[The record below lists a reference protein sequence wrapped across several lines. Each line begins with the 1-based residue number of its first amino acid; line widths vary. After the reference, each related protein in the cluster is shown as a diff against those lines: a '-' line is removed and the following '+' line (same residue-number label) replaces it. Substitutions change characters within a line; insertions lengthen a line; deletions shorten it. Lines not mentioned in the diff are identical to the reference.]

1 MGHSCPTLFNPI
13 GDTNVVSPFLPKTV
27 FHPKPLLLL
36 GLALTAT
43 AADPPRLPADQA
55 AGLCQLDASP
65 APAVEAPRQTSFA
78 PLLEKVTP
86 SVVSIFPAMI
96 LTDPTEAGP
105 LERFFG
111 KEGEADNESEGPQE
125 RITSMGSGVIVSNDG
140 WIVTNSHVVH
150 LQNGKIA
157 DTFFVELY
165 DHRRFHATIAGA
177 DSATDLA
184 LLKIDAKDLSP
195 LKFADSEQVKAGDL
209 VFAVG
214 NPFQVGITCTM
225 GMVSATRRSNLG
237 IGGSSAFE
245 SYIQTDAAINPGN
258 SGGALVDATG
268 RLVGINTAIW
278 GGVGGNVGI
287 GFAIPSNLV
296 RHIAAKLAEDGKVT
310 RGFFGISSSGVDDKK
325 AEKVKLPKVAGAA
338 IDAVM
343 ENSPAGKAGLQAGD
357 IVVKAAGKP
366 VISRGDLRF
375 ELSLV
380 KPGDAIELVYWR
392 DGAEHTASLISAT
405 EPSKEANLD
414 NARIDKLQGVTFQVK
429 DGKILVGE
437 VTSPEAKKAGLE
449 AGMVIIAVNGT
460 EITDLSSLET
470 ALRNGVNKVQT
481 RLNRVENTL
490 ALRAE

>member
-1 MGHSCPTLFNPI
+1 M
-13 GDTNVVSPFLPKTV
+13 
-27 FHPKPLLLL
+27 FHPKPIILL
-36 GLALTAT
+36 GLALVAT
-43 AADPPRLPADQA
+43 AAESPRLPADQA
-55 AGLCQLDASP
+55 AGLCQVDASP
-65 APAVEAPRQTSFA
+65 APAVEAPRQASFA

-96 LTDPTEAGP
+96 LSDPTAAGP

-111 KEGEADNESEGPQE
+111 KEGEAGSESEGPQE
-125 RITSMGSGVIVSNDG
+125 KITSMGSGVILSSDG

-157 DTFFVELY
+157 DTFFVELH

-177 DSATDLA
+177 DPATDLA

-214 NPFQVGITCTM
+214 NPFQVGMTCTM

-258 SGGALVDATG
+258 SGGALIDASG
-268 RLVGINTAIW
+268 RLIGINTAIW
-278 GGVGGNVGI
+278 GGIGGNVGI

-296 RHIAAKLAEDGKVT
+296 RHIVARLAEEGKVT
-310 RGFFGISSSGVDDKK
+310 RGFFGISSTGVDDKK
-325 AEKVKLPKVAGAA
+325 AGKVKLPKVAGAA
-338 IDAVM
+338 VEAIM
-343 ENSPAGKAGLQAGD
+343 EDSPAGSAGLKAGD

-380 KPGDAIELVYWR
+380 KPGDSIELVYWR
-392 DGAEHTASLISAT
+392 DGAEHTATLVSSA
-405 EPSKEANLD
+405 EPMKAAKLGD
-414 NARIDKLQGVTFQVK
+414 ARVDKLPGVSFRVS
-429 DGKILVGE
+429 DGEVAVVE
-437 VTSPEAKKAGLE
+437 VTSTEAKRAGLE
-449 AGMVIIAVNGT
+449 PGMVIVSVNGT
-460 EITDLSSLET
+460 EVTDLASLESS
-470 ALRNGVNKVQT
+470 LRNGVNKVKT
-481 RLNRVENTL
+481 LLNRIENTL

>member
-1 MGHSCPTLFNPI
+1 MHPVINPRSFF
-13 GDTNVVSPFLPKTV
+13 V
-27 FHPKPLLLL
+27 
-36 GLALTAT
+36 ALTF
-43 AADPPRLPADQA
+43 AAHAAEPPRLPADQA
-55 AGLCQLDASP
+55 AALCQLDNSP
-65 APAVEAPRQTSFA
+65 APAVEAPRASSFS
-78 PLLEKVTP
+78 PLLDKITP

-96 LTDPTEAGP
+96 LSDPTASGP

-111 KEGEADNESEGPQE
+111 KEGEADTEAEGPKE
-125 RITSMGSGVIVSNDG
+125 RITSMGSGVIVSSDG

-157 DTFFVELY
+157 DTFFVELH

-177 DSATDLA
+177 DPATDLA

-195 LKFADSEQVKAGDL
+195 MKFADSEQVKQGDL

-214 NPFQVGITCTM
+214 NPFQVGMTCTM

-258 SGGALVDATG
+258 SGGALIDSTG

-296 RHIAAKLAEDGKVT
+296 RHIAARLGSEGKVT
-310 RGFFGISSSGVDDKK
+310 RGFFGISSTNVDDAR
-325 AEKVKLPKVAGAA
+325 AEKVKLPIVAGAA
-338 IDAVM
+338 VEAVM
-343 ENSPAGKAGLQAGD
+343 EGSPAGKAGLLPGD

-366 VISRGDLRF
+366 IISRGDLRF
-375 ELSLV
+375 ELSLI
-380 KPGDAIELVYWR
+380 KPGDTIQLDYWR
-392 DGAEHTASLISAT
+392 DGAEHSATLISAA
-405 EPSKEANLD
+405 EPTKE
-414 NARIDKLQGVTFQVK
+414 DKLDDGRVDKLPGVTFRQK
-429 DGKILVGE
+429 DGEVAVEE
-437 VTSPEAKKAGLE
+437 VTSAEAKRAGLE
-449 AGMVIIAVNGT
+449 PGMVLVTVNGT
-460 EITDLSSLET
+460 EITDLA
-470 ALRNGVNKVQT
+470 ALQSALVNGVNKVKT
-481 RLNRVENTL
+481 RLNQVENTL

>member
-1 MGHSCPTLFNPI
+1 MRASGPRTQRLRILPHPPAPLPTP
-13 GDTNVVSPFLPKTV
+13 V
-27 FHPKPLLLL
+27 FHSTPIILL
-36 GLALTAT
+36 GLALTAP
-43 AADPPRLPADQA
+43 AAEPPRLPADQA
-55 AGLCQLDASP
+55 AGLCQVDASP
-65 APAVEAPRQTSFA
+65 APAVEAPRQSSFA

-96 LTDPTEAGP
+96 LSDPTEAGP

-111 KEGEADNESEGPQE
+111 KDGEADNESEGPQE
-125 RITSMGSGVIVSNDG
+125 RITSMGSGVIVSSDG

-150 LQNGKIA
+150 LQSGKIA
-157 DTFFVELY
+157 DTFFVELH

-177 DSATDLA
+177 DPATDLA

-195 LKFADSEQVKAGDL
+195 LKFADSEQVKPGDL

-214 NPFQVGITCTM
+214 NPFQVGMTCTM

-237 IGGSSAFE
+237 IGGASAFE

-258 SGGALVDATG
+258 SGGALIDASG
-268 RLVGINTAIW
+268 RLIGINTAIW
-278 GGVGGNVGI
+278 GGIGGNVGI

-296 RHIAAKLAEDGKVT
+296 RHIAARLAEEGKVT

-325 AEKVKLPKVAGAA
+325 AGKVKLPKVAGAA
-338 IDAVM
+338 VDAIM
-343 ENSPAGKAGLQAGD
+343 EDSPAGKAGLKAGD

-366 VISRGDLRF
+366 VITRGDLRF

-380 KPGDAIELVYWR
+380 KPGDSIELVFWR
-392 DGAEHTASLISAT
+392 DGAEHTATLVSAA
-405 EPSKEANLD
+405 EPPKTAKLD
-414 NARIDKLQGVTFQVK
+414 DLRVDKLPGVTFKVK
-429 DGKILVGE
+429 DGEVIVGE
-437 VTSPEAKKAGLE
+437 VTSTEAKRAGLQP
-449 AGMVIIAVNGT
+449 GMVITSVNGT
-460 EITDLSSLET
+460 EVTDLSSLET

-481 RLNRVENTL
+481 QLNRVQSTL

>member
-1 MGHSCPTLFNPI
+1 MIRPTFTLLFAI
-13 GDTNVVSPFLPKTV
+13 
-27 FHPKPLLLL
+27 
-36 GLALTAT
+36 
-43 AADPPRLPADQA
+43 AASAAEPPRLPADQA

-65 APAVEAPRQTSFA
+65 APAVEVPRQSSFA

-96 LTDPTEAGP
+96 LSDPTEAGP

-111 KEGEADNESEGPQE
+111 KEGEADNESEGPKE
-125 RITSMGSGVIVSNDG
+125 KITSMGSGVIVSSDG

-150 LQNGKIA
+150 LRNGKIA
-157 DTFFVELY
+157 DTFFVELH

-214 NPFQVGITCTM
+214 NPFQVGMTCTM

-258 SGGALVDATG
+258 SGGALIDTTG

-278 GGVGGNVGI
+278 GGIGGNVGI

-338 IDAVM
+338 VDAIM
-343 ENSPAGKAGLQAGD
+343 EDSPAGKAGLKPGD
-357 IVVKAAGKP
+357 IVVKAGNKP
-366 VISRGDLRF
+366 VITRGDLRF

-380 KPGDAIELVYWR
+380 KPDDAIELVYWR
-392 DGAEHTASLISAT
+392 DGAEHTASLISAS
-405 EPSKEANLD
+405 EPSKEAKLD
-414 NARIDKLQGVTFQVK
+414 NARIDKLPGVTFQVK
-429 DGKILVGE
+429 EGEVAVGE
-437 VTSPEAKKAGLE
+437 VTSTEAKRAGLE
-449 AGMVIIAVNGT
+449 SGMIITSVNGS
-460 EITDLSSLET
+460 EVTDLASLET
-470 ALRNGVNKVQT
+470 ALRNGVNKVKT
-481 RLNRVENTL
+481 RLNRIENTL